1 MQTSQRGSVLLT
13 IIGGIIILALLGMVA
28 VSLMTGSVMTGLDV
42 KETVQASYLA
52 ESGKEIVRVQTSKAD
67 TGARLMTLVDDTLDG
82 KTFSIT
88 GGNVSL
94 KLFPSWFRTSDTGT
108 LLKGGS
114 GWYPEAPSGTRELL
128 LIAKSGT
135 ASRAEYSFG
144 KAAALTP
151 NADAYLIGRGT
162 PTYPTKTQTTISV
175 NTAKNDF
182 DYFPETGGLIGVVN
196 KGGATLNPDSAKRL
210 IYERL
215 SKSGSTYTFEGVR
228 PVSGSSYP
236 ELGEDKELVLGQYI
250 RVVSEAQT
258 ANGARAAL
266 VWHTN
271 GRSSLRFAGS
281 GGSEEGGNATENI
294 IGGNLSS
301 EEDLKE
307 LFGQHL
313 TEHNLN
319 KGYTFTKYGPD
330 LTALSVQGFQPSMP
344 NHFLLKTTRKTSTDY
359 WFAGITDKTIPID
372 SFQKER
378 GVMIQISTMIHPPGS
393 SKKPHFFGGL
403 LFRTHM
409 LQGKSALT
417 PHGVSGLGM
426 GIVYGS
432 IEIENSEKEG
442 YYEVDD
448 CTINPALLPGFEWV
462 SKDSNDPEE
471 PDGSFRIAKTDWE
484 QYSRIF
490 VQGVPSAGR
499 KMTIKPTLILWAY
512 DDEELNDGNV
522 SEPPDSLRCLAAA
535 SLGPNDVYSP
545 LSTPLDAFYFTRI
558 VTQVR
563 EHEGDNK
570 IRAWIASQRPPKYG
584 VTDYTKYDPETNNFL
599 NSYDIAHTLEL
610 GKILDDIRNGF
621 KVSEGALWP
630 VLDFSDGV
638 EQNLMTDRFTLIGWD
653 YVNPEF
659 SRFETE
665 KVDGRSNIK
674 TTILTQF
681 ATGAAYNRAGIF
693 QGAYTEDDDKNNIP
707 STYNLN
713 FRNFAVGIPGTGG
726 SGTDDVPGLTPG
738 IVQ

>member
-13 IIGGIIILALLGMVA
+13 IIGGIVILALLGMVA
-28 VSLMTGSVMTGLDV
+28 VSLMTGSVMTGLDA

-271 GRSSLRFAGS
+271 GRSSLRSGSGS
-281 GGSEEGGNATENI
+281 GGSGDGGVQEMPEVSSPLKNKDDAEEIFDDNR
-294 IGGNLSS
+294 
-301 EEDLKE
+301 
-307 LFGQHL
+307 FGHFETAQDK
-313 TEHNLN
+313 
-319 KGYTFTKYGPD
+319 KG
-330 LTALSVQGFQPSMP
+330 LLVQGYERATPD
-344 NHFLLKTTRKTSTDY
+344 HFLNTRKNHTTYDS
-359 WFAGITDKTIPID
+359 WFAGITEEKIAETPNNDILIQTSVIPWYQV
-372 SFQKER
+372 SANLFA
-378 GVMIQISTMIHPPGS
+378 
-393 SKKPHFFGGL
+393 GG
-403 LFRTHM
+403 
-409 LQGKSALT
+409 
-417 PHGVSGLGM
+417 
-426 GIVYGS
+426 
-432 IEIENSEKEG
+432 
-442 YYEVDD
+442 
-448 CTINPALLPGFEWV
+448 
-462 SKDSNDPEE
+462 
-471 PDGSFRIAKTDWE
+471 
-484 QYSRIF
+484 
-490 VQGVPSAGR
+490 
-499 KMTIKPTLILWAY
+499 
-512 DDEELNDGNV
+512 
-522 SEPPDSLRCLAAA
+522 
-535 SLGPNDVYSP
+535 
-545 LSTPLDAFYFTRI
+545 
-558 VTQVR
+558 
-563 EHEGDNK
+563 
-570 IRAWIASQRPPKYG
+570 
-584 VTDYTKYDPETNNFL
+584 
-599 NSYDIAHTLEL
+599 
-610 GKILDDIRNGF
+610 
-621 KVSEGALWP
+621 
-630 VLDFSDGV
+630 
-638 EQNLMTDRFTLIGWD
+638 
-653 YVNPEF
+653 
-659 SRFETE
+659 
-665 KVDGRSNIK
+665 
-674 TTILTQF
+674 
-681 ATGAAYNRAGIF
+681 
-693 QGAYTEDDDKNNIP
+693 
-707 STYNLN
+707 
-713 FRNFAVGIPGTGG
+713 
-726 SGTDDVPGLTPG
+726 
-738 IVQ
+738 

>member
-13 IIGGIIILALLGMVA
+13 IIGGIVILALLGMVA
-28 VSLMTGSVMTGLDV
+28 VSLMTGSVMTGLDA

-114 GWYPEAPSGTRELL
+114 GWYPKAPSGTRELL

-271 GRSSLRFAGS
+271 GRSSLRSGSGS
-281 GGSEEGGNATENI
+281 GGSGDGGVQEMPEVSSPLKNKDDAEEIFDDNR
-294 IGGNLSS
+294 
-301 EEDLKE
+301 
-307 LFGQHL
+307 FGHFETAQDK
-313 TEHNLN
+313 
-319 KGYTFTKYGPD
+319 KG
-330 LTALSVQGFQPSMP
+330 LLVQGYERATPD
-344 NHFLLKTTRKTSTDY
+344 HFLNTRKNHTTYDS
-359 WFAGITDKTIPID
+359 WFAGITEEKIAETPNNDILIQTSVIPWYQV
-372 SFQKER
+372 SANLFA
-378 GVMIQISTMIHPPGS
+378 GV
-393 SKKPHFFGGL
+393 
-403 LFRTHM
+403 LFRTHF
-409 LQGKSALT
+409 LPEPGDDDDDELT
-417 PHGVSGLGM
+417 SYGVSGLGM
-426 GIVYGS
+426 GVVSGKVTTGYIQYPTAPGVYDNTYTGVTRS
-432 IEIENSEKEG
+432 P
-442 YYEVDD
+442 V
-448 CTINPALLPGFEWV
+448 NPALIPGGYRAISPYQPNYSINYRQPNVYVPDDPYGTYNYLYSNVADRTLRDGVVLWHYNDEKTKHALNCLAYSIPEGEILKKNSTTTLVVRVWEQKELRPRLDCV
-462 SKDSNDPEE
+462 SKQQQFYGRNLLAVTH
-471 PDGSFRIAKTDWE
+471 GH
-484 QYSRIF
+484 
-490 VQGVPSAGR
+490 SALKR
-499 KMTIKPTLILWAY
+499 
-512 DDEELNDGNV
+512 
-522 SEPPDSLRCLAAA
+522 
-535 SLGPNDVYSP
+535 
-545 LSTPLDAFYFTRI
+545 
-558 VTQVR
+558 
-563 EHEGDNK
+563 
-570 IRAWIASQRPPKYG
+570 
-584 VTDYTKYDPETNNFL
+584 
-599 NSYDIAHTLEL
+599 
-610 GKILDDIRNGF
+610 
-621 KVSEGALWP
+621 
-630 VLDFSDGV
+630 
-638 EQNLMTDRFTLIGWD
+638 RFTGTAADFPPYHLGIRQPG
-653 YVNPEF
+653 
-659 SRFETE
+659 SRH
-665 KVDGRSNIK
+665 KDR
-674 TTILTQF
+674 
-681 ATGAAYNRAGIF
+681 
-693 QGAYTEDDDKNNIP
+693 
-707 STYNLN
+707 
-713 FRNFAVGIPGTGG
+713 
-726 SGTDDVPGLTPG
+726 
-738 IVQ
+738 